1 MFRTFLNFF
10 RVADIRK
17 KIIFTL
23 IMLVIYRIGT
33 FIPVPHVNVSAFD
46 LGSEASIFGVLDV
59 FGGGA
64 LANFSIFAMGIMPY
78 ITASIIIQL
87 LQMDIVPKFSEWA
100 KQGEVGRRKLAQFT
114 RYFTIVLGFFQ
125 AIFMSIGFNRMMN
138 GALVTDPGVTTYLFI
153 AVVLT
158 AGTAFLMWLGEQITA
173 QKKTIHN

>member
-78 ITASIIIQL
+78 ITASI
-87 LQMDIVPKFSEWA
+87 
-100 KQGEVGRRKLAQFT
+100 T
-114 RYFTIVLGFFQ
+114 
-125 AIFMSIGFNRMMN
+125 
-138 GALVTDPGVTTYLFI
+138 
-153 AVVLT
+153 
-158 AGTAFLMWLGEQITA
+158 
-173 QKKTIHN
+173 

>member
-87 LQMDIVPKFSEWA
+87 LQMDIVQKF
-100 KQGEVGRRKLAQFT
+100 
-114 RYFTIVLGFFQ
+114 
-125 AIFMSIGFNRMMN
+125 
-138 GALVTDPGVTTYLFI
+138 
-153 AVVLT
+153 
-158 AGTAFLMWLGEQITA
+158 
-173 QKKTIHN
+173 